1 MINGEKLKEILQA
14 NSKNKISYFNEY
26 ATREESAVRLHPEGD
41 DYMRSPFAIDRD
53 RILYSGA
60 YRRYQGK
67 TQVFSFTNMFDEEMT
82 NRSLHTTYVSQIAR
96 TIGQNLGLNAELIEA
111 IALGHDLGHTPFG
124 HDGEVAL
131 SACCQKYGIGHFHH
145 NIQSLNVVDY
155 ITKRGG
161 GMNLTFQVR
170 DGIISHDGEV
180 HNTRLIPDW
189 NKTESDIKK
198 YIEKRKKGEKYSWMP
213 ATMEGCVVRISD
225 TIAYIG
231 QDIEDAIRYKIL
243 DPDEIP
249 QECTD
254 YLGKTNGEIIN
265 TLVQSV
271 ILNSYGKDYIAFD
284 KETSFQLLNLKKFNY
299 QRIYTNQQVKNAKI
313 VINKSMSLM
322 FDQYMEDL
330 EHERTNSKIY
340 YQFLNHKN
348 KEYIDNF
355 NNAEKVR
362 DFISTMTDRYFNEE
376 VKHYLLPGRY
386 L

>member
-1 MINGEKLKEILQA
+1 MYLKL
-14 NSKNKISYFNEY
+14 
-26 ATREESAVRLHPEGD
+26 PE
-41 DYMRSPFAIDRD
+41 
-53 RILYSGA
+53 
-60 YRRYQGK
+60 
-67 TQVFSFTNMFDEEMT
+67 
-82 NRSLHTTYVSQIAR
+82 
-96 TIGQNLGLNAELIEA
+96 
-111 IALGHDLGHTPFG
+111 
-124 HDGEVAL
+124 
-131 SACCQKYGIGHFHH
+131 HH

-155 ITKRGG
+155 ITKRGK

-189 NKTESDIKK
+189 NKTEAEIKK
-198 YIEKRKKGEKYSWMP
+198 YIEKKKNGEKYSWMP

-243 DPDEIP
+243 DPNEIP
-249 QECTD
+249 KECTD

-284 KETSFQLLNLKKFNY
+284 EKTSSQLLNLKKFNY
-299 QRIYTNQQVKNAKI
+299 QRIYTNQHVKNAKI

-330 EHERTNSKIY
+330 EQERTDSKIY

-348 KEYIDNF
+348 REYIEKF

>member
-1 MINGEKLKEILQA
+1 MINRDKLKEILQ
-14 NSKNKISYFNEY
+14 KNRQEQVAHLSQY
-26 ATREESAVRLHPEGD
+26 AAKEEQAYRQTDETD
-41 DYMRSPFAIDRD
+41 DFMRSPFAIDRD

-96 TIGQNLGLNAELIEA
+96 TIGRNLGLNQELIEA

-131 SACCQKYGIGHFHH
+131 SACCQKNGIGHFHH

-180 HNTRLIPDW
+180 HNTKLTPDW
-189 NKTESDIKK
+189 DKTETEIKA
-198 YIEKRKKGEKYSWMP
+198 YIAAKKKGEKLSWMP

-243 DPDEIP
+243 DPEEIP
-249 QECTD
+249 HECTD
-254 YLGKTNGEIIN
+254 YLGKSNGQIID

-271 ILNSYGKDYIAFD
+271 ILNSYGQDYVAFD
-284 KETSFQLLNLKKFNY
+284 PETSQQLLKLKKFNY
-299 QRIYTNQQVKNAKI
+299 QRIYTNQHVKNAKVI
-313 VINKSMSLM
+313 INKSMNLM
-322 FDQYMEDL
+322 FEQYLEDL
-330 EHERTNSKIY
+330 AQKRAESKIFL
-340 YQFLNHKN
+340 QFLNHKN
-348 KEYIDNF
+348 QHYISDF
-355 NNAEKVR
+355 NDAEKVR